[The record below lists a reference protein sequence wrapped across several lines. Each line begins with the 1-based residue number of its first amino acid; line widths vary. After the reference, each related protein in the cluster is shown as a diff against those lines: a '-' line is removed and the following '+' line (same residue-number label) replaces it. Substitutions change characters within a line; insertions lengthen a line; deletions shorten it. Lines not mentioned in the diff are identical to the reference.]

1 MGKQTLSRWSF
12 NGFLEWLGGA
22 FLLTAPFRAV
32 LGWLAHR
39 MDVSKSDIV
48 LYAKY
53 TCTEVE
59 IDNKKFLIMKKTDVL
74 AIVQ

>member
-1 MGKQTLSRWSF
+1 M
-12 NGFLEWLGGA
+12 
-22 FLLTAPFRAV
+22 TAPFRAV